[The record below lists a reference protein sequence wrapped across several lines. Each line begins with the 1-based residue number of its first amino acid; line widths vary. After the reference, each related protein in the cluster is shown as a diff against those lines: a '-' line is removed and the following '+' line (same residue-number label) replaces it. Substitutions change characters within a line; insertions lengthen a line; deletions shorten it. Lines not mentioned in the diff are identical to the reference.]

1 MKVKRTKIAI
11 IPDNKRVIL
20 RAFEIS
26 GERTNKIAARV
37 LNLSERNVKKELK
50 IILKNFAGRHRDTK
64 QFFLERYEQIKKYL
78 NNYDQIKG
86 DRRLLLGAY
95 FTHEYSVEAA
105 ALFNPSIVW
114 FPAQKGN
121 TGKSKRFILS
131 LRAVGEGHISSI
143 VFTSGIINK
152 NNIIELDKRSRY
164 VTNPGKI
171 NDNLSGNNCLYELDY
186 PRDIPVSERIIFPHS
201 PFESNGIEDARFVEF
216 YDDTG
221 ERIYYATY
229 TAYDGKAIHPQIL
242 ETKDFLH
249 FKISSINGS
258 EVKNKGMALFPRKIN
273 DRYAML
279 SRQDNENIY
288 LMYSDQL
295 YLWNSK
301 ELIIEPKYQ
310 WEFVQL
316 GNCGSPI
323 ETDEGWLVISHSVGA
338 LRQYTIG
345 AFLLD
350 KNDPSKVIG
359 RLNKPLLIPGK
370 KEREGYVPNVVYSCG
385 GIVNNSELIIPYAVS
400 DYSSSF
406 AKVNLKELI
415 GKLKSN

>member
-1 MKVKRTKIAI
+1 MKVKKAKIVI

-64 QFFLERYEQIKKYL
+64 QFFLVRYEQLKKYL

>member
-1 MKVKRTKIAI
+1 MKVKKAKIVI

-64 QFFLERYEQIKKYL
+64 QFFLVRYEQLKKYL

-370 KEREGYVPNVVYSCG
+370 KEREGYVTNVVYSCG
-385 GIVNNSELIIPYAVS
+385 GIVNNGELIIPYAVS

>member
-370 KEREGYVPNVVYSCG
+370 KEREGYVTNVVYSCG
-385 GIVNNSELIIPYAVS
+385 GIVNNGELIIPYAVS

>member
-1 MKVKRTKIAI
+1 MKVKKAKIVI

>member
-1 MKVKRTKIAI
+1 MKVKKAKIVI

-131 LRAVGEGHISSI
+131 LRAVGEGHVSSI

-370 KEREGYVPNVVYSCG
+370 KEREGYVTNVVYSCG
-385 GIVNNSELIIPYAVS
+385 GIVNNGELIIPYAVS

>member
-1 MKVKRTKIAI
+1 MKVKRTKIVI

-370 KEREGYVPNVVYSCG
+370 KEREGYVTNVVYSCG
-385 GIVNNSELIIPYAVS
+385 GIVNNGELIIPYAVS